1 MFEKLLK
8 NKEVEGDASTY
19 ESSLKLVPVKSIIG
33 NNLIL
38 KTDGTYCV
46 ILKVHAVNFDLKS
59 EREKLG
65 IIYTFGELLNSL
77 TIDVPLQ
84 VLIHSKR
91 LDTEKYIRL
100 YEERLYDP
108 NCSPQIKEF
117 INDHLQYFQETVM
130 RHNLLQR
137 EFFIV
142 IPYNPNKTE
151 RRSAGDGIADGAI
164 FEGIVK
170 NMLKREAAEE
180 DSGNKKKGPKNM
192 MEADNAFKNL
202 GMRAGQ
208 IQSQLAR
215 LGVHSEILRE
225 RDIISLFYELFNPG
239 MAETQKIRE
248 IDTSHV
254 QMVSGPEELRRLPR
268 PNNQ

>member
-8 NKEVEGDASTY
+8 NKEVEGETSTY
-19 ESSLKLVPVKSIIG
+19 ESSLKLVPVKRIIG
-33 NNLIL
+33 NNLVL

-46 ILKVHAVNFDLKS
+46 ILRVHAVNFDLKS
-59 EREKLG
+59 QREQIG

-77 TIDVPLQ
+77 TTDVPLQ

-137 EFFIV
+137 EFYIV

-151 RRSAGDGIADGAI
+151 T
-164 FEGIVK
+164 
-170 NMLKREAAEE
+170 
-180 DSGNKKKGPKNM
+180 P
-192 MEADNAFKNL
+192 
-202 GMRAGQ
+202 Q
-208 IQSQLAR
+208 
-215 LGVHSEILRE
+215 
-225 RDIISLFYELFNPG
+225 
-239 MAETQKIRE
+239 
-248 IDTSHV
+248 
-254 QMVSGPEELRRLPR
+254 
-268 PNNQ
+268 